1 MPIANRTA
9 RLLVRNKKTL
19 AIAESCTGGLL
30 SNLLT
35 NLPGSSKFFRLSII
49 PYANQFKTILLK
61 VSDKILKTKGAV
73 SKETVLIMAKNIR
86 SLAKTDFG
94 LSVSGIA
101 GPGGATK
108 IKPVGLV
115 YIGLSSGK
123 KTTCKKF
130 IFKGS
135 RAQIKKQAANAAL
148 ELLLKQLNNQRNHI
162 LKSV

>member
-1 MPIANRTA
+1 MICYNNIVMIIANRTA
-9 RLLVRNKKTL
+9 ILLIKNKKTL
-19 AIAESCTGGLL
+19 AVAESCTGGLI

-35 NLPGSSKFFRLSII
+35 NIPGSSKFFRLSII
-49 PYANQFKTILLK
+49 PYANEFKTILLK
-61 VSDKILKTKGAV
+61 VPDKILKTKGAV

-94 LSVSGIA
+94 LSISGIA
-101 GPGGATK
+101 GPAGATE

-123 KTTCKKF
+123 KITYKKF
-130 IFKGS
+130 IFKGT

-148 ELLLKQLNNQRNHI
+148 NLLLKHLR
-162 LKSV
+162 